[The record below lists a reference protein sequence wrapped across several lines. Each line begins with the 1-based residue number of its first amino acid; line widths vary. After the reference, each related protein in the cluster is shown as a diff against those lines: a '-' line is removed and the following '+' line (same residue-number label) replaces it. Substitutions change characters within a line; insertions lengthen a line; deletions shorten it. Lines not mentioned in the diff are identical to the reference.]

1 MRETFWTIYY
11 IIKSLRPRHWTKNLF
26 IFAGI
31 IFSKNLLNFDYLTKV
46 IFSFLVFSMVSGCG
60 YIINDLKD
68 RERDKL
74 HPKKA
79 KRPIASGKL
88 SSTSAIISVSILLP
102 ISIFFSFLLEKKF
115 FIATSSYILLDII
128 YTFYLKDIF
137 ILDVLSLSFFFLLR
151 VLAGTW
157 VINVETSPWLLICTV
172 LISLFLALGKR
183 RHEVLTIERTTEH
196 RASLSIYSIPLIDQM
211 IAITTSS
218 TLIAYIIYT
227 LSEETARKFGTRNL
241 FLTLP
246 FVMYGIFRYLHLIY
260 SKNLGGNPEEALL
273 SDGPFLLSILFWGIT
288 AIIIIYGGKL

>member
-1 MRETFWTIYY
+1 MLKIFETIYY

-26 IFAGI
+26 VFAGI
-31 IFSKNLLNFDYLTKV
+31 IFSKNLFNFEYLVKI
-46 IFSFLVFSMVSGCG
+46 IFSFLIFSIVSGCG

-68 RERDKL
+68 REIDKL

-102 ISIFFSFLLEKKF
+102 ISIFLSFLLEKKF
-115 FIATSSYILLDII
+115 FVATSSYILLDII
-128 YTFYLKDIF
+128 YTFYLKNIV

-172 LISLFLALGKR
+172 LISLFLGLGKR
-183 RHEVLTIERTTEH
+183 RHEILTIERANEH
-196 RASLSIYSIPLIDQM
+196 RASLKIYSIPFIDQM
-211 IAITTSS
+211 IAITTSL

-260 SKNLGGNPEEALL
+260 SKNLGGNPEEVLL
-273 SDGPFLLSILFWGIT
+273 SDTPFFASILFWGIT

>member
-1 MRETFWTIYY
+1 MRETFWTIFY

-88 SSTSAIISVSILLP
+88 SSNSAIISVSILLP

-128 YTFYLKDIF
+128 YTFYLKDIV

-183 RHEVLTIERTTEH
+183 RHEVLTIERATEH

-218 TLIAYIIYT
+218 TLIAYMIYT

-273 SDGPFLLSILFWGIT
+273 SDGPFFLSILFWGIT

>member
-1 MRETFWTIYY
+1 MLKIFETIYY

-26 IFAGI
+26 VFAGI
-31 IFSKNLLNFDYLTKV
+31 IFSKNLFNFEYLVKV
-46 IFSFLVFSMVSGCG
+46 IFSFLIFSIVSGCG

-68 RERDKL
+68 REIDKL

-102 ISIFFSFLLEKKF
+102 ISIFLSFLLEKKF
-115 FIATSSYILLDII
+115 FVATSSYILLDII
-128 YTFYLKDIF
+128 YTFYLKKIV

-172 LISLFLALGKR
+172 LISLFLGLGKR
-183 RHEVLTIERTTEH
+183 RHEILTIERANEH
-196 RASLSIYSIPLIDQM
+196 RASLKIYSIPFIDQM
-211 IAITTSS
+211 IAITTSL

-260 SKNLGGNPEEALL
+260 SKNLGGNPEEVLL
-273 SDGPFLLSILFWGIT
+273 SDTPFFASILFWGIT